1 MMCSLDSIYQGGI
14 VMNTNNETMAT
25 FKALLMSEEKSE
37 VTIYKYLHDVEM
49 FLAVIFIYQFFL
61 LLQLSP

>member
-1 MMCSLDSIYQGGI
+1 
-14 VMNTNNETMAT
+14 MNTNNETMAT

-61 LLQLSP
+61 LEKMSL